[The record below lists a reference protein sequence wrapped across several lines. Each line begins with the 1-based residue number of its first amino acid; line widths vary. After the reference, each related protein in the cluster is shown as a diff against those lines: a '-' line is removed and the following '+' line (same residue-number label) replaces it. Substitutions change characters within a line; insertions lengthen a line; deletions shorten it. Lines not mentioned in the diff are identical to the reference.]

1 MRERFLAWLNDLPL
15 TDPIE
20 RRQAP
25 LIQLL
30 LLALLA
36 AALVA
41 VPFLFIGIAA
51 NRGQSLSLVSSVLL
65 ILGFAAALVAIRRG
79 SFRLAVALTALAF
92 LPGQAISLFSAGTHT
107 TGLIFLLFVIPLA
120 LVGLLGGRLALLIT
134 MGAIIAMVAVAVLLE
149 AQGSPLVGFA
159 PSPTTPAGT
168 IVIFT
173 LITLV
178 LGFFLAR
185 YSAVAR
191 AALQDAR
198 SREQELEQLRTAQVR
213 TITERTASLAA
224 ALDESATR
232 AARLEQ
238 AFAEVEKQRAV
249 VRELSVPIL
258 PVSRSTLVMPLVG
271 ALDSIRLA
279 DIQQRALDALEHSS
293 ARRLLLD
300 ITGVPLVDS
309 QVAQGLI
316 TVVQAARLLGAEVV
330 LIGIRP
336 EVAQALV
343 QLGIDLA
350 NVVTNVDLQTALHG
364 DMGRS
369 S

>member
-1 MRERFLAWLNDLPL
+1 MRERIRSWLNNVPIA
-15 TDPIE
+15 DPIE
-20 RRQAP
+20 RQQAP
-25 LIQLL
+25 LIQLM

-41 VPFLFIGIAA
+41 VPFLFVGVAA
-51 NRGQSLSLVSSVLL
+51 NLGQRLSIVSSVAL
-65 ILGFAAALVAIRRG
+65 IFAFAAALVILRRG
-79 SFRLAVALTALAF
+79 YFRLAVALTALAF
-92 LPGQAISLFSAGTHT
+92 LPGQAISLFSAGTHES
-107 TGLIFLLFVIPLA
+107 GLIFLLFMIPLT
-120 LVGLLGGRLALLIT
+120 LVGLLGGRWALLTTI
-134 MGAIIAMVAVAVLLE
+134 GAIVVMVAAAVILE

-159 PSPTTPAGT
+159 PSDTTPAGT

-173 LITLV
+173 LIIVV

-185 YSAVAR
+185 YSGVLR
-191 AALQDAR
+191 GALQAAR
-198 SREQELEQLRTAQVR
+198 NREQELEQLRAAQER
-213 TITERTASLAA
+213 TIDERTASLAA
-224 ALDESATR
+224 ALEESATR

-238 AFAEVEKQRAV
+238 AFAEVEQQRAV

-258 PVSRSTLVMPLVG
+258 PVSQSTLVMPLVG
-271 ALDSIRLA
+271 ALDSVRLQ
-279 DIQQRALDALEHSS
+279 DIQQRALGALERSS

-300 ITGVPLVDS
+300 ITGVPIVDS

-316 TVVQAARLLGAEVV
+316 TVVLAARLLGAEVV

-350 NVVTNVDLQTALHG
+350 NIMTNVDLQTALNG
-364 DMGRS
+364 DTGS
-369 S
+369 

>member
-1 MRERFLAWLNDLPL
+1 MREHIGVWLNDLPL

-25 LIQLL
+25 LIQLM

-36 AALVA
+36 AALLA
-41 VPFLFIGIAA
+41 LPFIFIGVAA
-51 NRGQSLSLVSSVLL
+51 NSGQRLSIFSSVVL
-65 ILGFAAALVAIRRG
+65 ILSFVGALVILRRG
-79 SFRLAVALTALAF
+79 HFRLAVALTALAF
-92 LPGQAISLFSAGTHT
+92 LPGQAISLLSAGTHQS
-107 TGLIFLLFVIPLA
+107 GLLFLLFMIPLT
-120 LVGLLGGRLALLIT
+120 LVGLLGGRWALLTTI
-134 MGAIIAMVAVAVLLE
+134 GAIVVMVATTVILE

-159 PSPTTPAGT
+159 PTETTPAGT
-168 IVIFT
+168 IAIFT
-173 LITLV
+173 LIIGV

-185 YSAVAR
+185 YSGVSR
-191 AALQDAR
+191 AALQEAL
-198 SREQELEQLRTAQVR
+198 SREQELELLRAAQER
-213 TITERTASLAA
+213 TIAERTASLAA
-224 ALDESATR
+224 AVEESATR

-238 AFAEVEKQRAV
+238 AFVEVEQQRAV

-258 PVSRSTLVMPLVG
+258 PVSRDTLVMPLVG
-271 ALDSIRLA
+271 ALDSIRLQ
-279 DIQQRALDALEHSS
+279 DIQRRALGALEHSA

-300 ITGVPLVDS
+300 ITGVPIVDG
-309 QVAQGLI
+309 QVAQGLL

-350 NVVTNVDLQTALHG
+350 NVVTTVDLQTALHG
-364 DMGRS
+364 DTGR
-369 S
+369 

>member
-1 MRERFLAWLNDLPL
+1 MREQIRVWLNDLPI

-36 AALVA
+36 ASLLA
-41 VPFLFIGIAA
+41 VPFIFIGVAA
-51 NRGQSLSLVSSVLL
+51 NSGQRLGLVSGVVL
-65 ILGFAAALVAIRRG
+65 ILAFTAALVILRRG
-79 SFRLAVALTALAF
+79 YFRLAIALTALAF
-92 LPGQAISLFSAGTHT
+92 LPGQAISLLSAGTHQS
-107 TGLIFLLFVIPLA
+107 GLIFLLFTIPLT
-120 LVGLLGGRLALLIT
+120 LVGLLGGLWALLTTI
-134 MGAIIAMVAVAVLLE
+134 GAIIAMVAVTIILE
-149 AQGSPLVGFA
+149 TQGSPLVGFA
-159 PSPTTPAGT
+159 PSDTTPAGT

-173 LITLV
+173 LIIGV

-185 YSAVAR
+185 YSGVSR
-191 AALQDAR
+191 AALQEAR
-198 SREQELEQLRTAQVR
+198 SREQELEQLRAAQEH
-213 TITERTASLAA
+213 TIAERTASLAA
-224 ALDESATR
+224 ALEESATR
-232 AARLEQ
+232 AARLEL

-249 VRELSVPIL
+249 MRELSVPIL

-279 DIQQRALDALEHSS
+279 DIQQRALGALEHSS

-300 ITGVPLVDS
+300 ITGVPIVDS
-309 QVAQGLI
+309 QVAQGLLI
-316 TVVQAARLLGAEVV
+316 VVQAARLLGAEVV

-350 NVVTNVDLQTALHG
+350 NVVTNVDLQTALDG
-364 DMGRS
+364 NTSR
-369 S
+369 

>member
-1 MRERFLAWLNDLPL
+1 MRERIRVWLNDLPL

-30 LLALLA
+30 LLALLV
-36 AALVA
+36 AALLA
-41 VPFLFIGIAA
+41 LPFIFVGVAA
-51 NRGQSLSLVSSVLL
+51 NRGQRLSIFSAAVL
-65 ILGFAAALVAIRRG
+65 IFSFAAALVTLRRG
-79 SFRLAVALTALAF
+79 YFRLAVALTALAF
-92 LPGQAISLFSAGTHT
+92 LPGQAISLLSAGTQQS
-107 TGLIFLLFVIPLA
+107 GLLFLLFMIPLT
-120 LVGLLGGRLALLIT
+120 LVGLLGGRWALLTTI
-134 MGAIIAMVAVAVLLE
+134 GAIIVMVATTVILE

-159 PSPTTPAGT
+159 PTATTPAGT

-173 LITLV
+173 LIISV

-185 YSAVAR
+185 YSGASR
-191 AALQDAR
+191 AALQEALN
-198 SREQELEQLRTAQVR
+198 REQELEQLRAAQER
-213 TITERTASLAA
+213 TIAERTASLSA
-224 ALDESATR
+224 ALEESATR

-238 AFAEVEKQRAV
+238 AFAEVEQQRAV

-258 PVSRSTLVMPLVG
+258 PVSRDTLVMPLVG
-271 ALDSIRLA
+271 ALDSIRLQ
-279 DIQQRALDALEHSS
+279 DIQRRALGALERSS

-300 ITGVPLVDS
+300 ITGVPIVDS

-316 TVVQAARLLGAEVV
+316 TVVQAARLLGVEVV

-350 NVVTNVDLQTALHG
+350 NVVTTVDLQTALHG
-364 DMGRS
+364 DT
-369 S
+369 